1 MGPHLDRT
9 PAFHLNLDLLS
20 DSLRSHLL
28 VSLPN
33 VATWGLLRVVAKWLS
48 VAARA
53 QALTLA
59 QITRP
64 ANLLGENSS
73 WNKFTV
79 GKSLPSHRHP
89 LPSLSP
95 NVYACTRYS
104 WRIGFRTSSETSGM
118 LKGVSWNVQGPQ
130 NTGILPCPQSHFSL
144 TYPRKHKASEYTKQH
159 CSGDKSKGGMFVYT
173 KDKCD
178 FSEYF
183 L

>member
-1 MGPHLDRT
+1 M
-9 PAFHLNLDLLS
+9 
-20 DSLRSHLL
+20 
-28 VSLPN
+28 
-33 VATWGLLRVVAKWLS
+33 S

-89 LPSLSP
+89 LPNLSP
-95 NVYACTRYS
+95 NVYACPRYS

-118 LKGVSWNVQGPQ
+118 LKGVSWDVQGPQ
-130 NTGILPCPQSHFSL
+130 NTLILPCPRSHFSL

-173 KDKCD
+173 KDECD

>member
-1 MGPHLDRT
+1 M
-9 PAFHLNLDLLS
+9 
-20 DSLRSHLL
+20 
-28 VSLPN
+28 
-33 VATWGLLRVVAKWLS
+33 AKWLS

-59 QITRP
+59 QIMRP

-89 LPSLSP
+89 PPSLSS
-95 NVYACTRYS
+95 NVYSCPRYP
-104 WRIGFRTSSETSGM
+104 WRTALGLPQKLQGCSKVSHGICRTETPGM
-118 LKGVSWNVQGPQ
+118 LKSVPWNAQGPQ
-130 NTGILPCPQSHFSL
+130 NTHILPCPQSHFSL
-144 TYPRKHKASEYTKQH
+144 TYPRKHKGGEYTKQH
-159 CSGDKSKGGMFVYT
+159 CSGDKSKGGAFVHI
-173 KDKCD
+173 KDQCG